1 MTEEDLNIDYTLTI
15 SRKGKT
21 ISIDTLSNE
30 EHTTTLME
38 DEVAYYILHSKKEY
52 YLYDND
58 EIDADI
64 LKEELFE
71 INEKDYTYGY
81 EKINGKSYY
90 YEEYEGITAFIMWL
104 DYNEEESVIKTRF
117 YFDGTN
123 IAYIKTTIDNDE
135 ELLKIEFSDGI
146 DNSLFEIPSDYAE
159 I

>member
-1 MTEEDLNIDYTLTI
+1 
-15 SRKGKT
+15 
-21 ISIDTLSNE
+21 
-30 EHTTTLME
+30 
-38 DEVAYYILHSKKEY
+38 
-52 YLYDND
+52 
-58 EIDADI
+58 
-64 LKEELFE
+64 
-71 INEKDYTYGY
+71 
-81 EKINGKSYY
+81 
-90 YEEYEGITAFIMWL
+90 MWL